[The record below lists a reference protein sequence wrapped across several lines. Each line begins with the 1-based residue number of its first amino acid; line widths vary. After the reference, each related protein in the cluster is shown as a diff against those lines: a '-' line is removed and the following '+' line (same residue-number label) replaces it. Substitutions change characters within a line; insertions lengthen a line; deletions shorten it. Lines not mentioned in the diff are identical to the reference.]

1 MTTVNSIGGI
11 SAGTDLNNMSVQ
23 QVLTKLLFPYVAPNV
38 SASLTYTPSGSI
50 FEYGKSVS
58 IQNII
63 GNVVKKS
70 ENIIN
75 IKFLDGNEVLQ
86 EITVGLDASSY
97 KFIFQTPV
105 VITSNMPNNRFRF
118 SVTDASNKTYY
129 ANTSSITFYYP
140 YYIGIIEEN
149 DILTNE
155 LITGLTKKVEG
166 KGSKSNNYTTNNQR
180 MVFSYPKSYGN
191 LSKILDANSFD
202 VTGTFTKNE
211 LAITGLDGTEQD
223 YYVYVN
229 NASTM
234 TNFKM
239 TFYY

>member
-140 YYIGIIEEN
+140 YYMGVIGEN
-149 DILTNE
+149 DVLTNE
-155 LITGLTKKVEG
+155 LITSLNKKIEG
-166 KGSKSNNYTTNNQR
+166 KGTKSNNYTTNNQR
-180 MVFSYPKSYGN
+180 MVFAYPKSYGN
-191 LSKILDANSFD
+191 LSRILDANSFD

-211 LAITGLDGTEQD
+211 LVITGLDGTEQD